1 MDTTTLTDVAATT
14 SQAPAAAVAIGAVV
28 GLAVTALGSLAVFRL
43 WRTPV
48 AELLRSM
55 NRWPRLAVGASLGAL
70 VGLGLALPP
79 DGSAPTLRR
88 VLVLLLI
95 ATSTWYALSLLRAV
109 ERAAISTWDTSH
121 ADNLH
126 ARRRRTQFLV
136 LRRAGSAVVVVVAL
150 ATALLTFPSVRAV
163 GQSLLASAG
172 VLGIVVGVAAQ
183 GSLKNLVA
191 GIQIAV
197 AQPIKL
203 GDAVF
208 VDDEW
213 GTIEDITLTTVVVE
227 VWDRRRLV
235 FPTSWFTEHPFENW
249 TRSSA
254 QLLGQVTLVLDH
266 AADVAALREAAE
278 RIVAAHPSWD
288 GDVWVLQVVE
298 ADTDGIVVRAL
309 MSARD
314 AGTAW
319 ELRCD
324 VRESLLAWLVANQPA
339 ALPRHRLVEVTDTTR
354 AVGQARPPADATDD
368 AD

>member
-1 MDTTTLTDVAATT
+1 MDTTTAEAL
-14 SQAPAAAVAIGAVV
+14 AAAVAIGAVV
-28 GLAVTALGSLAVFRL
+28 GLVVTAVGSWLVFRL

-48 AELLRSM
+48 AQLLRSM
-55 NRWPRLAVGASLGAL
+55 NRWPRLAVGAALGAL

-109 ERAAISTWDTSH
+109 ERAAVSTWDTSQ

-150 ATALLTFPSVRAV
+150 ATALLTFPAVRAV

-197 AQPIKL
+197 AQPIRL

-266 AADVAALREAAE
+266 ATDVAALRDAAE
-278 RIVAAHPSWD
+278 QIVAAHASWD
-288 GDVWVLQVVE
+288 RDVWVLQVVE
-298 ADTDGIVVRAL
+298 ATADGIVVRAL

-314 AGTAW
+314 ASTAW

-324 VRESLLAWLVANQPA
+324 VREALLAWLVANQPT
-339 ALPRHRLVEVTDTTR
+339 ALPRHRLVEVTDPAPGAGSTPAAAPT
-354 AVGQARPPADATDD
+354 RPPADAGDD
-368 AD
+368 PS